1 MSDGRTEMYRGTYFT
16 SDHRN
21 ARFQTVSKPLNQEE
35 KSMSK
40 STKSR
45 TVTFTSASEHDLGVT
60 VTATRL
66 QEAGFKIN
74 ANTVLKG
81 QRFRATLRDVRGNE
95 LNVTLTV
102 NRAKTDGS
110 SKTTLYSGALSATG
124 GFVLPYVGVSRDYTV
139 VNFRAL

>member
-1 MSDGRTEMYRGTYFT
+1 MYRGTYFT
-16 SDHRN
+16 SDHRS
-21 ARFQTVSKPLNQEE
+21 ARHETVSKPLNQEE

-45 TVTFTSASEHDLGVT
+45 TVTFTSTSENSTGVT

-66 QEAGFKIN
+66 EQAGFKIN

-81 QRFRATLRDVRGNE
+81 QRFRATLTDARGNT

-102 NRAKTDGS
+102 NRAKTNGS
-110 SKTTLYSGALSATG
+110 SQTTLYSGALNLTG

>member
-1 MSDGRTEMYRGTYFT
+1 
-16 SDHRN
+16 
-21 ARFQTVSKPLNQEE
+21 
-35 KSMSK
+35 MSK

-45 TVTFTSASEHDLGVT
+45 TVTFTSASERDLGVT

-74 ANTVLKG
+74 PNTVLKG
-81 QRFRATLRDVRGNE
+81 QRFRATLKDARGTT

-102 NRAKTDGS
+102 NRAKTNGS
-110 SKTTLYSGALSATG
+110 SQTTLYSGALNVATG
-124 GFVLPYVGVSRDYTV
+124 FTLPYVGVSRDYTV